1 MNDKFGRS
9 LTDRVNYLAQTL
21 TEEDKKNYP
30 KIENFIKIW
39 MLTTGGSFDINE
51 HTDFFIQTNRYAL
64 GQLDKLFK
72 EKFDCSIDPIKK

>member
-1 MNDKFGRS
+1 MNDNLGRS
-9 LTDRVNYLAQTL
+9 LTERVSYLAQSL
-21 TEEDKKNYP
+21 TEEDKSRYP

-39 MLTTGGSFDINE
+39 GLTTGGSFDFNE

-72 EKFDCSIDPIKK
+72 EKFGSSIDPIKK